1 MKELGGLRIFDPER
15 YDSIKE
21 EKYDIKIIGDVEL
34 DEKELIML
42 KLHPKFAILPRLY
55 KGGLDIE
62 EELANS
68 KLRMQISK
76 ELEKQLGLEEFTEVS
91 KVSKNVEDEEDR
103 IREIEIEAKSR
114 QVFDPVERVFDERKR
129 EVT

>member
-1 MKELGGLRIFDPER
+1 
-15 YDSIKE
+15 
-21 EKYDIKIIGDVEL
+21 
-34 DEKELIML
+34 
-42 KLHPKFAILPRLY
+42 
-55 KGGLDIE
+55 
-62 EELANS
+62 
-68 KLRMQISK
+68 MQISK

>member
-42 KLHPKFAILPRLY
+42 KLHPKFAILP
-55 KGGLDIE
+55 DCT
-62 EELANS
+62 
-68 KLRMQISK
+68 K
-76 ELEKQLGLEEFTEVS
+76 EVWT
-91 KVSKNVEDEEDR
+91 
-103 IREIEIEAKSR
+103 
-114 QVFDPVERVFDERKR
+114 
-129 EVT
+129 